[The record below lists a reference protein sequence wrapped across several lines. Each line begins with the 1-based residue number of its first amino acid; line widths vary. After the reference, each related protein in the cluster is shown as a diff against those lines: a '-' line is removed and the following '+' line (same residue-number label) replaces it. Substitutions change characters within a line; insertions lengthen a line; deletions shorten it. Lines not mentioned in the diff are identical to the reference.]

1 MRVADYLDLWYE
13 RQMSGASELFRGSKK
28 PSWQLN
34 DWSERYDTDNLVRLH
49 ELPTHKFVIRAL
61 C

>member
-13 RQMSGASELFRGSKK
+13 RQMSGASGLFRGNKK

-34 DWSERYDTDNLVRLH
+34 DWSERCDMDNMVRLH
-49 ELPTHKFVIRAL
+49 ELPTHNS
-61 C
+61 